1 MHRFGY
7 GDKFIHM
14 VKDVYTNIQF
24 KVKINDLQSD
34 LFKLMREVSQECLLS
49 ILLYIIM
56 VEVLEGFINA
66 NKRIKGTQIWN
77 DEIEIVNFADD
88 TTIFLRDIPCLDRIQ
103 GILRL
108 YEDAS
113 SSKINF

>member
-1 MHRFGY
+1 
-7 GDKFIHM
+7 M
-14 VKDVYTNIQF
+14 VKDVYINIQF
-24 KVKINDLQSD
+24 KVKMNDLQYD
-34 LFKLMREVSQECLLS
+34 LFKLMREVCQECLLS

-56 VEVLEGFINA
+56 VEVREGFINA
-66 NKRIKGTQIWN
+66 SKRIKETQIWN
-77 DEIEIVNFADD
+77 DEIEIVTFTDD
-88 TTIFLRDIPCLDRIQ
+88 TTMFLRDIPCLDRIQ